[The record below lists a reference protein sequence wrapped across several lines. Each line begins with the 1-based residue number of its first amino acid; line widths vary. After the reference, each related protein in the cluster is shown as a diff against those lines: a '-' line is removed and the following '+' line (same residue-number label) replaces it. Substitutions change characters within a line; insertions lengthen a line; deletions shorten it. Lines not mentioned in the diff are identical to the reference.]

1 MLWKIGKSTD
11 VERGLECARN
21 LRMIT
26 EADEAFIRRAF
37 EIDAAFEAGTET
49 DITQEMVDELRKCAN
64 RLNAADPA

>member
-11 VERGLECARN
+11 VERGLKCARN

-26 EADEAFIRRAF
+26 EADEAFIRHAF
-37 EIDAAFEAGTET
+37 EIDAALEAGANT

>member
-1 MLWKIGKSTD
+1 
-11 VERGLECARN
+11 
-21 LRMIT
+21 MIT